1 MKDRPFSQKSI
12 LSYLICITVIG
23 ISNLVSCGQI
33 NGWDIIVD
41 YSNRNLISQYTFVF
55 TLQTPLDSS
64 DLIQIT
70 MPYAIQTSVN
80 ANIAVGLT
88 ATLGPISYSTCSAND
103 TLTTTNPSQYIN
115 PSAQQAVTIFAQ
127 TASST
132 VYQFQLYASLQAG
145 VEYALILQSNNQPV
159 SQPVGI
165 TNYISMV
172 TISGQSF
179 GGNPI
184 IYDRNDLFSAFAL
197 SDNAASNL
205 VIGYQVDS
213 SIQNN
218 FQAQYQVFVD
228 IMNNVNGQGGSLYE
242 IKFGQGNSSP
252 FSFVSKNDG
261 TLTSLCQ
268 SVGKQTNAYVVNAL
282 PADQY
287 SCIVQNNLVSI
298 QVYPTLLQD
307 SRLRFAIYVAN
318 PIYAFSAGE
327 NLVVSRLKIN
337 TRNVLEMG
345 QSPKFLYVQGIQ
357 LLSSSMKIGWGL
369 DETVT
374 PAPNQVMPI
383 FTNAA
388 TVGTASTYNS
398 IQFQFSLQT
407 STPAGLQVQLTFNV
421 GTSTSATPNQA
432 TVLQGS
438 IIHNFPEIPGTSR
451 TECGILNDGP
461 TRVIKCFNV
470 GQMIA
475 KQNYFIG
482 FKIMF
487 VNGATIGPDFSK
499 VSIFLLNPNN
509 NMLPFTD
516 AIVQNQVI
524 TKTSSIVLVP
534 NKSYFLAGSEST
546 AISSQVITN
555 QANAVYN
562 PFSDATNG
570 ILGIVPEKT
579 YNTPQK
585 LIFCMQLTPT
595 DITNINDAASPP
607 TSQRAGYYLVTNSR
621 VIQFQQKGLAI
632 DQYGN
637 LQSSQVISSNTNL
650 AADQYQS
657 LELGQ
662 YSRLKVQTS
671 KMADIANMFSGGM
684 IFAIRTVFVR
694 MHASLYADDN
704 SLDFYFFFYDNIQN
718 YQPQFK
724 FAIIYNAYTI
734 NTPKPKNL
742 RYSLVNFYGGLNSN
756 NDGTNVPTF
765 IRLAGYL
772 SSTDFTDGNQRLFVF
787 FTGLNFFSDSPTTIN
802 YSTQCTSSV
811 GATPTLCRGFN
822 NLNQQTQNIYQN
834 YNFMQ
839 RVEVQFPTTVPTGSG
854 SPFELLIPVQTITGI
869 TQVTL
874 FIATMKYQEMI
885 PTSPL
890 EQAAMKNY
898 FFQPST
904 VFRLTGSNNL
914 QDTTQFI
921 SFQQLQANTVPLTNN
936 YMLTGILRIDSYGM
950 NLQNNYV
957 GQLAPQ
963 ISINARHTETT
974 TVVGTNTGSSDTPQ
988 NGAGFTF
995 VTSYDF
1001 RGAQQNYYWQGG
1013 LPSNI
1018 RKCLSFQYNQNQGSS
1033 TQNWRY
1039 GFFCAMEV
1047 GTTATVSQ
1055 VNVTNFQLPQTLG
1068 LYLPSSTS
1076 FAYSTSNGQIAT
1088 LLYQQQNIGNP
1099 NEIQVTLNTA
1109 SPTIRLWAKNIRIVW
1124 TFTTTNPLPSN
1135 GYVKIVFKDPI
1146 TLIGLATTT
1155 CKFQTSIPHNCIV
1168 SQPTGQNQVIL
1179 FQFQSLSS
1187 GTNILPGGFMQ
1198 IFHYGNDAPTQPQSN
1213 NLFLIQTMT
1222 KDQVLIDQTQ
1232 ASLQYPSYLN
1242 YNNLATQKPLI
1253 LIDGYLDIDYPYY
1266 SAESTVRISFNTN
1279 DQRGLLQSEIIQ
1291 VNFNSDLAAANI
1303 NTVNLQIQ
1311 CQIWQGGSVSNYFSF
1326 ATIANTAANN
1336 FKVSFQVKKDISY
1349 SGSNYFTVI
1358 CRNIILPSSSFT
1370 NSPSIALYKSDGTT
1384 IIQLPA
1390 TLTIPNMQASA
1401 KATTPVT
1408 LSKSNF
1414 NTYGSICTLTFS
1426 FVANSVTQG
1435 TNFFLIRF
1443 ANAYLPQ
1450 LVQDASLQC
1459 LINSQISPCS
1469 ISSPYNLIISNV
1481 PTNLSTFSVSIAG
1494 VQLPSIASPDPNLN
1508 TFFISLVNQQN
1519 NVGQQL
1525 VPVTYSSVNDIAS
1538 NIQPNNNFFIT
1549 GIQLANTN
1557 VQQQN
1562 TLTFNFTFPIGFFT
1576 QGTAYQFYITFPSQ
1590 WKYLLQFYT
1599 PQITLRR
1606 INTNQF
1612 LKLTTTVST
1621 FITLALTWSDV
1632 ANTAVE
1638 PFTLVLSNIANP
1650 QNPLCILPK
1659 QWVFHV
1665 QSGTGTQTLYARSV
1679 AINNQIPYF
1688 KFNYHQSTLVLNWK
1702 YPDTSNTFTVNKG
1715 PFKTLITLNIV
1726 NNQRFQYPLK
1736 IALKDDS
1743 LFGII
1748 PQRPFAAPGASQLS
1762 FYIYAKTQTP
1772 TSNYVVYFLKS
1783 YDNFN
1788 SYSTIPICNVNLV
1801 QIQQNIVFSNANT
1814 PFYVPKNGYSNPLI
1828 VSFQQQGFV
1837 ITQDVSVTLTVLQS
1851 STYDI
1856 SVVNSSGT
1864 LSATATKTISSSNTN
1879 QSIVFKFQAG
1889 LNSIVGTQVY
1899 VQLTVNSNN
1908 NYFGLPQNLLLEVN
1922 QISYSGVQ
1930 FRMLSPQLD
1939 QVNSTFVLYR
1949 PYCPQYGV
1957 IYYKVELTNVYSLST
1972 TTTTTQPQ
1980 SYYDQLRAEI
1990 ISRAETF
1997 YNFQSNTQQQL
2008 QYGFALSNP
2017 NAQYTQILISNL
2029 MSSKNY
2035 TISSICLNNFN
2046 QQSVN
2051 ILSYQITTANNGG
2064 IITKIPLTFNTP
2076 IDLPNKIKLACY
2088 ISTFLHI
2095 PPTSVYTDDRV
2106 TCDNYLNQYDFGNS
2120 QGNIAN
2126 VKQNPRSSL
2135 TIYFIPDW
2143 NSPQD
2148 YVTQILLSAVQ
2159 VQTFVFS
2166 LKKFI
2171 TDYSNY
2177 YFTEWDLNLPQSSLS
2192 YPFTGLSQVGTL
2204 SQVQKTTQYPT
2215 INEQYY
2221 IDVNQVSST
2230 LNITQIRITANGFL
2244 YVGLD
2249 NQLTDT
2255 TQQSAFDSYTSYSLI
2270 QGKNYQSKDMPYG
2283 VQISFTNSTKY
2294 SQFLFNNL
2302 NGNQFQLYMAVSEE
2316 DPSPYAMKSTLRK
2329 TKVYGFQTQIISSNL
2344 LTHFLFLLIGLIIVY

>member
-1 MKDRPFSQKSI
+1 MKDLLISFKSI
-12 LSYLICITVIG
+12 IGYFICITVIG
-23 ISNLVSCGQI
+23 FSNLVSCGQI

-55 TLQTPLDSS
+55 TIQTPLDSS

-70 MPYAIQTSVN
+70 MPYAIQTGITGSTPQ
-80 ANIAVGLT
+80 GLT

-103 TLTTTNPSQYIN
+103 NSTTTNPSQYIN
-115 PSAQQAVTIFAQ
+115 TNAQQAVTIFAQ
-127 TASST
+127 SSTST

-145 VEYALILQSNNQPV
+145 IEYALILQSNKQPT
-159 SQPVGI
+159 SSALGLK
-165 TNYISMV
+165 NYISIV

-179 GGNPI
+179 AGNPI

-197 SDNAASNL
+197 SADAAQNL
-205 VIGYQVDS
+205 VVRYQVDS

-228 IMNNVNGQGGSLYE
+228 IMNNVNTQGGSLYE
-242 IKFGQGNSSP
+242 IKFGSGNASP
-252 FSFVSKNDG
+252 FSFVSVNDG
-261 TLTSLCQ
+261 TLPSLCQ
-268 SVGKQTNAYVVNAL
+268 SVSKQTNAYVVNAL
-282 PADQY
+282 PASQY
-287 SCIVQNNLVSI
+287 SCTVQNNLVSI

-307 SRLRFAIYVAN
+307 SRLRFAIYVVN

-327 NLVVSRLKIN
+327 NLVVSRLMIN
-337 TRNVLEMG
+337 TRNVLEKG
-345 QSPKFLYVQGIQ
+345 ISAKFLYVQGIS
-357 LLSSSMKIGWGL
+357 LLSSSMKIGWAL

-374 PAPNQVMPI
+374 PAPNQVMPL
-383 FTNAA
+383 FTNAPSA
-388 TVGTASTYNS
+388 GTASTYNS

-407 STPAGLQVQLTFNV
+407 STPAGLQVQLLFNV
-421 GTSTSATPNQA
+421 GTLGTAIPNQA

-438 IIHNFPEIPGTSR
+438 IIHNFPEIAGTSR
-451 TECGILNDGP
+451 TECGIQNDGP
-461 TRVIKCFNV
+461 TRAIQCFNV

-475 KQNYFIG
+475 KQTYFIG

-487 VNGATIGPDFSK
+487 LNGATIHPDFSK
-499 VSIFLLNPNN
+499 VSILLLNPNN
-509 NMLPFTD
+509 NMQPFPD
-516 AIVQNQVI
+516 AIVQNQLI
-524 TKTSSIVLVP
+524 TKTPNIVLIP
-534 NKSYFLAGSEST
+534 NRNYFLAGSEST

-555 QANAVYN
+555 QANSVYN

-585 LIFCMQLTPT
+585 LIFCMQLTPS
-595 DITNINDAASPP
+595 DITNINDAVTA
-607 TSQRAGYYLVTNSR
+607 TSQRAGYYIVTNSR
-621 VIQFQQKGLAI
+621 VVQFQQSGLAI

-637 LQSSQVISSNTNL
+637 LQNSQLISANTIL

-657 LELGQ
+657 SDLGQ

-671 KMADIANMFSGGM
+671 KMADIQNMFSGGM

-724 FAIIYNAYTI
+724 FAIIYNAYTL

-742 RYSLVNFYGGLNSN
+742 RYSLVNFYGGLSSN
-756 NDGTNVPTF
+756 NDGTYIPTF

-772 SSTDFTDGNQRLFVF
+772 SSTDFIDGNQRLIVF
-787 FTGLNFFSDSPTTIN
+787 FTGLNFFQDSPQTIN
-802 YSTQCTSSV
+802 YSTQCSSSV
-811 GATPTLCRGFN
+811 GATPTICRGFN
-822 NLNQQTQNIYQN
+822 NMNQNTQNIYQN
-834 YNFMQ
+834 YISMQ

-890 EQAAMKNY
+890 QQAAMKNY
-898 FFQPST
+898 FFHPST

-921 SFQQLQANTVPLTNN
+921 SFQQLQSNSQPLLNN

-963 ISINARHTETT
+963 ISINARHTEIT

-1018 RKCLSFQYNQNQGSS
+1018 RKCLSFQYNQNQVST

-1055 VNVTNFQLPQTLG
+1055 VNITNFQLPQTLG

-1088 LLYQQQNIGNP
+1088 LLYQQQTIGNP

-1109 SPTIRLWAKNIRIVW
+1109 SPTIRLWAKNLRIVW
-1124 TFTTTNPLPSN
+1124 TFTTTNPLPSG

-1146 TLIGLATTT
+1146 ELIGVGTTT
-1155 CKFQTSIPHNCIV
+1155 CKFQTSIQHNCVV
-1168 SQPTGQNQVIL
+1168 SQPTGQNQVIF
-1179 FQFQSLSS
+1179 FQFNSLSS
-1187 GTNILPGGFMQ
+1187 AVNILPGGFMQ

-1222 KDQVLIDQTQ
+1222 SSQVLIDQTQ

-1242 YNNLATQKPLI
+1242 YNNLVTQKPLI
-1253 LIDGYLDIDYPYY
+1253 LIDGYIDIDYPYY
-1266 SAESTVRISFNTN
+1266 QAESTIRISFNAN
-1279 DQRGLLQSEIIQ
+1279 DQRGLFQSEIILI
-1291 VNFNSDLAAANI
+1291 NFNDDLAAANVNTI
-1303 NTVNLQIQ
+1303 NTQIQ
-1311 CQIWQGGSVSNYFSF
+1311 CQIWQGGAINNYFSF
-1326 ATIANTAANN
+1326 ATITNTANN
-1336 FKVSFQVKKDISY
+1336 LFKVSFQVKKDISY
-1349 SGSNYFTVI
+1349 SGTNYFTVI
-1358 CRNIILPSSSFT
+1358 CRNIILPQTSFT
-1370 NSPSIALYKSDGTT
+1370 KSPSIALFKSDGTT

-1390 TLTIPNMQASA
+1390 TLTIPTMQPSA
-1401 KATTPVT
+1401 QATTAAVLT
-1408 LSKSNF
+1408 KSNF
-1414 NTYGSICTLTFS
+1414 NTYGSICTLNFN
-1426 FVANSVTQG
+1426 FVANAVTQG

-1443 ANAYLPQ
+1443 ANAYLPY

-1459 LINSQISPCS
+1459 LINQQVSPCS
-1469 ISSPYNLIISNV
+1469 ISNPYNLIISNV
-1481 PTNLSTFSVSIAG
+1481 PTNLNTFSVSIVG
-1494 VQLPSIASPDPNLN
+1494 VQVPSIVTTDLN
-1508 TFFISLVNQQN
+1508 TFFISLVNQQS

-1538 NIQPNNNFFIT
+1538 NPQPNNIFSIT

-1557 VQQQN
+1557 VQQLN
-1562 TLTFNFTFPIGFFT
+1562 TLTFNFTLPIGFFA
-1576 QGTAYQFYITFPSQ
+1576 QGTAYQFYVTFPSQ
-1590 WKYLLQFYT
+1590 WKYLLQFFT

-1612 LKLTTTVST
+1612 LKITTSVST
-1621 FITLALTWSDV
+1621 YVYLNLIWSDI
-1632 ANTAVE
+1632 ANTAAE
-1638 PFTLVLSNIANP
+1638 PFTLAISNITNP

-1665 QSGTGTQTLYARSV
+1665 QSGTNTQALYYRSV

-1856 SVVNSSGT
+1856 SVVDSSGV
-1864 LSATATKTISSSNTN
+1864 LSATATKTISSSNIN

-1939 QVNSTFVLYR
+1939 QVNSTFILYR
-1949 PYCPQYGV
+1949 PFCPQYGV
-1957 IYYKVELTNVYSLST
+1957 IYYKVQLTNVYSLST
-1972 TTTTTQPQ
+1972 TTSTTQPQ
-1980 SYYDQLRAEI
+1980 SYYDSLRAEI
-1990 ISRAETF
+1990 ISRAESF
-1997 YNFQSNTQQQL
+1997 FNFQSNTQQQL

-2017 NAQYTQILISNL
+2017 NSQYTEILISNL

-2088 ISTFLHI
+2088 ISIFLHI

-2120 QGNIAN
+2120 QGSIAN

-2135 TIYFIPDW
+2135 TVYFIPDW

-2148 YVTQILLSAVQ
+2148 YVTQILNSAVQ

-2171 TDYSNY
+2171 NDYSNY
-2177 YFTEWDLNLPQSSLS
+2177 YFTEWDLNLPSSSLS
-2192 YPFTGLSQVGTL
+2192 YAFTGLSQVGTL
-2204 SQVQKTTQYPT
+2204 SQVQKSTQYP
-2215 INEQYY
+2215 IIDEQYY

-2230 LNITQIRITANGFL
+2230 LNITQIRLTANGFL

-2255 TQQSAFDSYTSYSLI
+2255 TQQSAFDSYASYQLI
-2270 QGKNYQSKDMPYG
+2270 QGQNYQSKAMPYG
-2283 VQISFTNSTKY
+2283 AQISFTNSTSY
-2294 SQFLFNNL
+2294 SQFLYNNL

-2329 TKVYGFQTQIISSNL
+2329 TKVYGFSTQIISSNL
-2344 LTHFLFLLIGLIIVY
+2344 LTYFLHLLVGLIIIY

>member
-1 MKDRPFSQKSI
+1 MKDRSYSFKSI
-12 LSYLICITVIG
+12 ISYLICITVIG
-23 ISNLVSCGQI
+23 FSNLVSCGQI

-64 DLIQIT
+64 DLIQIS
-70 MPYAIQTSVN
+70 MPYAIQTGFTGGNVQ
-80 ANIAVGLT
+80 GLT

-103 TLTTTNPSQYIN
+103 TLTTTTPSQYIN
-115 PSAQQAVTIFAQ
+115 TNAQQAVTIVTQ
-127 TASST
+127 SSTST
-132 VYQFQLYASLQAG
+132 VYQFQLYAPLQAG
-145 VEYALILQSNNQPV
+145 VEYALILKSNQQPT
-159 SQPVGI
+159 SQPVGL
-165 TNYISMV
+165 TNYISII
-172 TISGQSF
+172 TISGQGF
-179 GGNPI
+179 VANPI

-197 SDNAASNL
+197 SDNAAQNL
-205 VIGYQVDS
+205 VVGYQVDS

-228 IMNNVNGQGGSLYE
+228 IMNNVNTQGGSLYE
-242 IKFGQGNSSP
+242 IKFGSGNSSP
-252 FSFVSKNDG
+252 FNFVSQNDG
-261 TLTSLCQ
+261 TLPSLCQ

-282 PADQY
+282 TADQY

-307 SRLRFAIYVAN
+307 SRLRFAIYVTN

-327 NLVVSRLKIN
+327 FLVVNRLMIN

-345 QSPKFLYVQGIQ
+345 QSAKFLYVQGIS
-357 LLSSSMKIGWGL
+357 LLTSNMKIGWGL

-374 PAPNQVMPI
+374 PAPNQAMPL

-388 TVGTASTYNS
+388 TPGTASTYNS
-398 IQFQFSLQT
+398 IQFQFSLQS
-407 STPAGLQVQLTFNV
+407 STPAGLQVQLLFNV
-421 GTSTSATPNQA
+421 GTLGSAVPNQA

-438 IIHNFPEIPGTSR
+438 FIHNFPEIPGTSR

-475 KQNYFIG
+475 KQKYFIG

-487 VNGATIGPDFSK
+487 LNGAQIGPDFSK
-499 VSIFLLNPNN
+499 VSILLLNPNN
-509 NMLPFTD
+509 QMNPFPD
-516 AIVQNQVI
+516 PIVQNQPI
-524 TKTSSIVLVP
+524 SKTTNIALTP

-585 LIFCMQLTPT
+585 LIFCMQLTPS
-595 DITNINDAASPP
+595 DITNINDSGPA
-607 TSQRAGYYLVTNSR
+607 TSQRAGYYMVTNSR
-621 VIQFQQKGLAI
+621 VVQFQQQGLAI

-637 LQSSQVISSNTNL
+637 LQSSQVISANTIL

-657 LELGQ
+657 VDLGQ

-671 KMADIANMFSGGM
+671 KMADISNMFSGGM

-704 SLDFYFFFYDNIQN
+704 ALDFYFFFYDNIQN

-772 SSTDFTDGNQRLFVF
+772 SSTDFTDGYQRLAIF
-787 FTGLNFFSDSPTTIN
+787 FTGLNFFQDQPGNIN

-822 NLNQQTQNIYQN
+822 TMNQQTQNIYQN
-834 YNFMQ
+834 YLSMQ

-921 SFQQLQANTVPLTNN
+921 SFQQLQSNTQPLQNN
-936 YMLTGILRIDSYGM
+936 YMLTGVLRIDSYGM
-950 NLQNNYV
+950 NLQSNYV

-1001 RGAQQNYYWQGG
+1001 RGPQQNYYWQGG

-1018 RKCLSFQYNQNQGSS
+1018 RKCLSFQYNQNQASA
-1033 TQNWRY
+1033 TQKWRY

-1047 GTTATVSQ
+1047 QTTATVSQ

-1088 LLYQQQNIGNP
+1088 LLFQQQTIGNP

-1109 SPTIRLWAKNIRIVW
+1109 SPTIRLWAKNVRIVW
-1124 TFTTTNPLPSN
+1124 TFTTTNPLPSG

-1146 TLIGLATTT
+1146 QLVGIGTST
-1155 CKFQTSIPHNCIV
+1155 CAFKTSIPHSCAV

-1179 FQFQSLSS
+1179 FQFNSLSS
-1187 GTNILPGGFMQ
+1187 TVNILPGGFMQ

-1222 KDQVLIDQTQ
+1222 SNQVLIDQTQ

-1242 YNNLATQKPLI
+1242 YNNLAIQKPLI

-1266 SAESTVRISFNTN
+1266 QAESTVRISFNTN
-1279 DQRGLLQSEIIQ
+1279 DQRGLLQSEIIL
-1291 VNFNSDLAAANI
+1291 VNFNDELATANV
-1303 NTVNLQIQ
+1303 NTVNTQIQ
-1311 CQIWQGGSVSNYFSF
+1311 CQVWQGGAINNYFSS
-1326 ATIANTAANN
+1326 ATITNIANN

-1349 SGSNYFTVI
+1349 SGINYFTIV
-1358 CRNIILPSSSFT
+1358 CRNIILPSTSFT
-1370 NSPSIALYKSDGTT
+1370 KAPSIALYKQDSTT

-1390 TLTIPNMQASA
+1390 TLTIPVMQASA
-1401 KATTPVT
+1401 KAATAAT
-1408 LSKSNF
+1408 LTKSNF
-1414 NTYGSICTLTFS
+1414 NTYGSICTLNFN
-1426 FVANSVTQG
+1426 FVSNAATQG

-1443 ANAYLPQ
+1443 SNAYLPY

-1459 LINSQISPCS
+1459 LINQQVSPCS

-1481 PTNLSTFSVSIAG
+1481 PTNLSSFSISIVG
-1494 VQLPSIASPDPNLN
+1494 VQLPTIIPADLN
-1508 TFFISLVNQQN
+1508 TFFISLVNQQSS
-1519 NVGQQL
+1519 VGQQL
-1525 VPVTYSSVNDIAS
+1525 VPITYSSVNDINS
-1538 NIQPNNNFFIT
+1538 NIQPNNNFYIT

-1562 TLTFNFTFPIGFFT
+1562 TLTFNFTMPTGFFT

-1606 INTNQF
+1606 IKTNQF
-1612 LKLTTTVST
+1612 LKITTAVST
-1621 FITLALTWSDV
+1621 YVYLSLTWSDI
-1632 ANTAVE
+1632 ANTAAE
-1638 PFTLVLSNIANP
+1638 QFTLILSNIANP
-1650 QNPLCILPK
+1650 QNPICILPK

-1679 AINNQIPYF
+1679 ALNNQIPYF

-1748 PQRPFAAPGASQLS
+1748 PQKPFAAPGASQLS

-1801 QIQQNIVFSNANT
+1801 QIQQNIVFQNT
-1814 PFYVPKNGYSNPLI
+1814 NNPFYVPKNGFSNPLI
-1828 VSFQQQGFV
+1828 VSFQNQGFV

-1851 STYDI
+1851 QTYDI
-1856 SVVNSSGT
+1856 SVVNSSGA
-1864 LSATATKTISSSNTN
+1864 LSTTATKTISSSNTN

-1908 NYFGLPQNLLLEVN
+1908 NYFALPQNLLLEVN

-1939 QVNSTFVLYR
+1939 QVNSTFILYR
-1949 PYCPQYGV
+1949 PFCPQYGV
-1957 IYYKVELTNVYSLST
+1957 IYYKVQLTNVYSLST

-1980 SYYDQLRAEI
+1980 SYYDSLRAEI
-1990 ISRAETF
+1990 ISRAESF

-2017 NAQYTQILISNL
+2017 NAQYTEILISNL

-2051 ILSYQITTANNGG
+2051 ILSYQITTASNGG
-2064 IITKIPLTFNTP
+2064 IITKIPLTLNTP

-2095 PPTSVYTDDRV
+2095 PPSSVYTDDRV
-2106 TCDNYLNQYDFGNS
+2106 TCDSYLNQYDFGNS

-2135 TIYFIPDW
+2135 TVYFIPDW

-2148 YVTQILLSAVQ
+2148 YVTQILNSAVQ

-2171 TDYSNY
+2171 TDNSNY
-2177 YFTEWDLNLPQSSLS
+2177 YFTEWDLNLPSSSLQ
-2192 YPFTGLSQVGTL
+2192 YPFTGLSQVGAL
-2204 SQVQKTTQYPT
+2204 SQVQKSTQYP
-2215 INEQYY
+2215 IIDEQYY

-2230 LNITQIRITANGFL
+2230 LNVTQIRITGNGFL

-2255 TQQSAFDSYTSYSLI
+2255 TQQSAFDSYTSYQLM
-2270 QGKNYQSKDMPYG
+2270 QGQNYQLKAMPYG
-2283 VQISFTNSTKY
+2283 AQISFTNSNSY

-2302 NGNQFQLYMAVSEE
+2302 NGNQYQLYMAVSEE

-2329 TKVYGFQTQIISSNL
+2329 TKVFSYSTQIISSNL
-2344 LTHFLFLLIGLIIVY
+2344 LAYFLHLLIGLIILF